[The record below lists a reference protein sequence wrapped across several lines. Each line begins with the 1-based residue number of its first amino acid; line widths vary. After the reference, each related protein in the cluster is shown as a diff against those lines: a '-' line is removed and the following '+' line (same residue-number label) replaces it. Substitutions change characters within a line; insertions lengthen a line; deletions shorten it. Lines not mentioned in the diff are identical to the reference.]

1 MKRLLLF
8 LFVLS
13 PAALA
18 ETPATAVFAASTGTW
33 EGELYYLDYQSRQR
47 FGIPMRVEAETT
59 PDGVT
64 LIRRLTFTDP
74 GVLVHAVNL
83 LTVDRDTGELI
94 ESYFRD
100 GRGELFRYTI
110 ESVRFDNA
118 ENWEL
123 VYSEEGLDDDK
134 PAQLRHTLK
143 RDGDK
148 LTGSKEVRFLDG
160 DDFFLRN
167 GTELTLQE

>member
-8 LFVLS
+8 LLLT
-13 PAALA
+13 PLAAQA
-18 ETPATAVFAASTGTW
+18 ELPVASIFAASTGAW
-33 EGELYYLDYQSRQR
+33 EGELYYLDYQSNQR

-83 LTVDRDTGELI
+83 ITVDRDTGELV
-94 ESYFRD
+94 ESYFRE
-100 GRGELFRYTI
+100 GKGQLFRYTI
-110 ESVRFDNA
+110 DSVRFDDI

-123 VYSEEGLDDDK
+123 VYSEEGVDDDK

-143 RDGDK
+143 REGNT
-148 LTGSKEVRFLDG
+148 LSGSKEVRFLD
-160 DDFFLRN
+160 DDEFFLRN